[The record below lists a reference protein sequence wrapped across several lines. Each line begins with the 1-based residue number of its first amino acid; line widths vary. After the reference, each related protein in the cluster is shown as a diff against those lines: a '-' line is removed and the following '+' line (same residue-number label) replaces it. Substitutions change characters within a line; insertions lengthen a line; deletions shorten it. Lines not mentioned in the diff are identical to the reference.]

1 MVAILDLGSN
11 SFILLVYE
19 KGRAIME
26 KVYEVGLKSIK
37 DDKQAFRVAKQSLE
51 KIKSEIDGIETY
63 AFGTAIFRERRH
75 LFERLM
81 KYFGLN
87 GMILSEKE
95 EAYLTYLSVD
105 PKRSMNIT
113 VFDLGGGSLEVVTKD
128 WFVSLGLGTHV
139 LNSIFDLSLPSAKDF
154 DKAVDYVSKQLPD
167 FDNPVG
173 IGGSFVAI
181 AALKVKKWDL
191 KSLDGF
197 ILTFEDIQKISEELR
212 KMNPQQIVN
221 MKIIPPGREKTIVAG
236 CTVAIAIATKGNIKV
251 STKGFRYTLAE
262 MIEEGKWPISG
273 VPGEI

>member
-1 MVAILDLGSN
+1 
-11 SFILLVYE
+11 
-19 KGRAIME
+19 
-26 KVYEVGLKSIK
+26 
-37 DDKQAFRVAKQSLE
+37 
-51 KIKSEIDGIETY
+51 
-63 AFGTAIFRERRH
+63 
-75 LFERLM
+75 
-81 KYFGLN
+81 
-87 GMILSEKE
+87 
-95 EAYLTYLSVD
+95 
-105 PKRSMNIT
+105 
-113 VFDLGGGSLEVVTKD
+113 
-128 WFVSLGLGTHV
+128 
-139 LNSIFDLSLPSAKDF
+139 NSIFDLSLPSAKDF

-212 KMNPQQIVN
+212 KMNPQQIID
-221 MKIIPPGREKTIVAG
+221 MKIIPSGREKTIVAG